1 MTRTGERVAI
11 LPIRRFG
18 EPVLRDPA
26 QDVDRFD
33 DALAKLA
40 DDMLET
46 MYDAP
51 GVGLAGP
58 QVGVSLRVI
67 VFDDQSGSG
76 PRKLCNPVLHDL
88 EGEQE
93 GEEGCLSIPGMYFPT
108 RRAMTCRVEALELDG
123 TQTSFEA
130 EGFLARIMQ
139 HETDHVNGVL
149 FIDRISE
156 ADRREA
162 MKLIREQEMGL
173 ARRGSDSSREL

>member
-1 MTRTGERVAI
+1 MAI

-18 EPVLRDPA
+18 DPVLREPG
-26 QDVDRFD
+26 QDVERLD
-33 DALAKLA
+33 DALERLA

-67 VFDDQSGSG
+67 VFDDGSG
-76 PRKLCNPVLHDL
+76 PRKLVNPVLHDP

-93 GEEGCLSIPGMYFPT
+93 GDEGCLSIPGMYFPT
-108 RRAMTCRVEALELDG
+108 KRAMSCRVEALELDG
-123 TQTSFEA
+123 TPTTFEA

-139 HETDHVNGVL
+139 HETDHVNGIL
-149 FIDRISE
+149 FIDRLSDP
-156 ADRREA
+156 DRREA
-162 MKLIREQEMGL
+162 MRLIREQEIGL
-173 ARRGSDSSREL
+173 AGRGSHPAREL